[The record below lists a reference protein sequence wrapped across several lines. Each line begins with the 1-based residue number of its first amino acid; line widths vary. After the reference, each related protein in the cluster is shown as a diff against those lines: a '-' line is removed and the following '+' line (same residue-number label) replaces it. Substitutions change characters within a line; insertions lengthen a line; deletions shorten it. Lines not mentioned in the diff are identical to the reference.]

1 MGDAFEWDPRK
12 ARANLERHNVS
23 FQVAVEI
30 FDGPCIVSR
39 DVRRDYGEDRYQSM
53 GLAGGRCLVV
63 VHTPRGNRTRIISA
77 RKANEREQARYFK
90 EIQGEG

>member
-1 MGDAFEWDPRK
+1 MHDAFEWDPRK
-12 ARANLERHNVS
+12 ARANLERHKVS
-23 FQVAVEI
+23 FQVATEI

-39 DVRRDYGEDRYQSM
+39 DVRRDYGEHRYQSI
-53 GLAGGRCLVV
+53 GIAGGRCLVV

-77 RKANEREQARYFK
+77 RKANGREQARYFK